1 MTPAAAAAD
10 LTHIDAW
17 LFDLDETLYPAA
29 NGLMTLIRDRITQYV
44 VKITGLPADEART
57 IQRGWFEAHGASLP
71 GLLDQYGGTPAD
83 FLEYVHDLPL
93 DGLIPNPELNIA
105 LAALPGRRFVFTN
118 GSAAHAERVLV
129 KLGVAERFEGVFH
142 IEAADLVPKPA
153 PATYD
158 RMIAAFGIAP
168 AATCFFEDSSKNLEQ
183 AHILGMT
190 TVLVGDH
197 AAPAP
202 HIDYI
207 TPDLLSFLTSARVKE
222 PAR

>member
-1 MTPAAAAAD
+1 MSLARTGAD

-17 LFDLDETLYPAA
+17 LFDLDETLYPAS
-29 NGLMTLIRDRITQYV
+29 NGLMDLIRRRITDYV
-44 VKITGLPADEART
+44 VKISGLPFDEARVL
-57 IQRGWFEAHGASLP
+57 QRGWFETHGAALP
-71 GLLDQYGGTPAD
+71 GMLAQYNTTPAD
-83 FLEYVHDLPL
+83 FLAYVHDLPL
-93 DGLIPNPELNIA
+93 DGVIANPELDAA
-105 LAALPGRRFVFTN
+105 LSQLPGRRFVFTN
-118 GSAAHAERVLV
+118 GSAAHAERVLA
-129 KLGVAERFEGVFH
+129 KLGIAARFEGVFH
-142 IEAADLVPKPA
+142 IEAADLLPKPA

-190 TVLVGDH
+190 TVLVGEH
-197 AAPAP
+197 GAPAP

-222 PAR
+222 PHR